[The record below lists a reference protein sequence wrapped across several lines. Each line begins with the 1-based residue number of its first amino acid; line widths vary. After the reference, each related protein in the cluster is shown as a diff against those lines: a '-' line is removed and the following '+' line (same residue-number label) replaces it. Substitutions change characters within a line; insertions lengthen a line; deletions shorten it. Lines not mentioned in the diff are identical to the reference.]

1 MLFNKIFLFEISN
14 KKTFYRKMIKF
25 SFSSLHFLFC
35 MILKRR
41 LDSTWNK
48 IKVVDDNGEMVNAFE
63 LDRYGRLTTKF
74 EKKTPR
80 NIKLLL
86 SNTIAK
92 QSQTKPFVLPQISPP
107 PLPMP
112 ILPQIQNKGQKLQM
126 PQINYMPPEPLIK
139 KEPVFKEEP
148 AFKEE
153 PLLNGDAQDN
163 DYSDGFESS
172 PIYFNSDDFQFDEFY
187 ESFDIFEAFTEDATF

>member
-1 MLFNKIFLFEISN
+1 
-14 KKTFYRKMIKF
+14 MIKF

-112 ILPQIQNKGQKLQM
+112 ILPQIQNKGQKLQI

-139 KEPVFKEEP
+139 KEPVFKEDPVFKEEP

-187 ESFDIFEAFTEDATF
+187 ESFDIFEAFTEDTTF